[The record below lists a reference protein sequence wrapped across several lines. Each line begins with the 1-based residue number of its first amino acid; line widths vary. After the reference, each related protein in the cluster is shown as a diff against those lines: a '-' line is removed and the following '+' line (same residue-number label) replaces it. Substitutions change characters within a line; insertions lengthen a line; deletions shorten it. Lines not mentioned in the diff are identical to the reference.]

1 MIFSRSQTSPDRLI
15 ADYRQRSRI
24 KQDLGYPEREFFRD
38 AHGLPKGMI
47 CLAFRLPEIFMARL
61 SYVY

>member
-1 MIFSRSQTSPDRLI
+1 MD
-15 ADYRQRSRI
+15 SRI